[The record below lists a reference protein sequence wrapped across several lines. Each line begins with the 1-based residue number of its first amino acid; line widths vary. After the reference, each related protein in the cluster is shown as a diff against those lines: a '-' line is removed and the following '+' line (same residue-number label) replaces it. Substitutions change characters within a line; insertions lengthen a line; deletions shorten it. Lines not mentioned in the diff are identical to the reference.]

1 MKVKK
6 KEEKRRTEKKRKE
19 GEGCGVRQLLF
30 SFLPFSP
37 VDKIKKATG
46 TDEEGGNVEEIL
58 VRHSLV
64 KADADG
70 LVVDAPQVDAL
81 ADTLKKKKEDK
92 A

>member
-1 MKVKK
+1 MRR
-6 KEEKRRTEKKRKE
+6 EKKKRKE
-19 GEGCGVRQLLF
+19 KKERDVESVSC
-30 SFLPFSP
+30 SFLFFHFHPLT
-37 VDKIKKATG
+37 KKRVTG

-81 ADTLKKKKEDK
+81 ADTLKKKKEDT